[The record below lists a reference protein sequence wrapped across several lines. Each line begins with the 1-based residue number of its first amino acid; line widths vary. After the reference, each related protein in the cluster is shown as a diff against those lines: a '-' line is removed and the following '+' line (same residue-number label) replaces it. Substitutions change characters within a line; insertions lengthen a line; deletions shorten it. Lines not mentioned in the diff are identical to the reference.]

1 MIDEQIYYLR
11 WSRVSDSYAK
21 GVDEQLST
29 PCPWQPKEIPNK
41 SCREDLH
48 TVAAWIQRRILMQN
62 KAVPTTNEVRRREF
76 LRLAMDR
83 RSCG

>member
-11 WSRVSDSYAK
+11 WSRVLTLTPSC
-21 GVDEQLST
+21 VDEQLST

-48 TVAAWIQRRILMQN
+48 TVAAWIPEEDSDAKQSR
-62 KAVPTTNEVRRREF
+62 ADNE
-76 LRLAMDR
+76 
-83 RSCG
+83 RSE